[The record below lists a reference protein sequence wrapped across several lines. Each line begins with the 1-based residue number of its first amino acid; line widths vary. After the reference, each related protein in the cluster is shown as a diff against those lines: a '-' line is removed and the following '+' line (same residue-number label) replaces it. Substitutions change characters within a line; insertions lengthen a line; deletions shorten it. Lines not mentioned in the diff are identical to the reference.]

1 MFKELIRKIMD
12 AINGTQKPAE
22 TGTAKPA
29 ATGKSSVILVTGDA
43 KFETEVLK
51 STVPVVVLFSAPWCS
66 YCEKQA
72 PVYEKVAKEMSPAV
86 KFVKINT
93 DTDKAIK
100 SRYGF
105 RGIPTTGVFIPGTA
119 NGAMKLHSGFMP
131 EAALKAFIK
140 DASKK

>member
-12 AINGTQKPAE
+12 AINGKKQPAD
-22 TGTAKPA
+22 TGSTKPA
-29 ATGKSSVILVTGDA
+29 AAGKSSVILVTGDA
-43 KFETEVLK
+43 NFEAQVLK

-72 PVYEKVAKEMSPAV
+72 PVYEKVAKDMSPAV

-93 DTDKAIK
+93 DNDKAIK
-100 SRYGF
+100 GRYGF
-105 RGIPTTGVFIPGTA
+105 RGIPTTGVYLPGTA

-140 DASKK
+140 DATKK